1 MKNFLLIVEGIKTEP
16 TIFETIFTDLGY
28 RVIIEG
34 ERLNLSSEFK
44 DLAKKT
50 LGTKKDNVVIIQGP
64 KNRINELITLFEDS
78 TNDINRIFDDF
89 KVLFSGIF
97 WIYDVDHTSNESLI
111 KMLNR
116 YQSETEGMLLVSSPC
131 IEVLA
136 IPNFNEEVIL
146 EHLKQFKTIANILC
160 EKNFKCNAR
169 EHIIKNFYNLAVIVL
184 DKNVNDFNEE
194 NILEHPNLVIN
205 KINKENKRTSK
216 TVVYR
221 YYTTVIYVAVAYILG
236 LTKEINNY
244 KVVRRY
250 FIRKGGK

>member
-1 MKNFLLIVEGIKTEP
+1 MKKNKIIVGIIGTIINIPISSILASIIHIQLTKIDVPRTLNDFMKIVANEKFLPL
-16 TIFETIFTDLGY
+16 FFLMF
-28 RVIIEG
+28 
-34 ERLNLSSEFK
+34 S
-44 DLAKKT
+44 
-50 LGTKKDNVVIIQGP
+50 
-64 KNRINELITLFEDS
+64 LFEVL
-78 TNDINRIFDDF
+78 IFAILVVNKNSFYSEIDKITD
-89 KVLFSGIF
+89 KIQTPKSIGQGQ
-97 WIYDVDHTSNESLI
+97 HGTSRWQTQRE
-111 KMLNR
+111 
-116 YQSETEGMLLVSSPC
+116 
-131 IEVLA
+131 
-136 IPNFNEEVIL
+136 F
-146 EHLKQFKTIANILC
+146 